1 MARSMRRRSVALLL
15 PAVLAVC
22 VLAPAGAGAS
32 TRSSSAYRSA
42 ATGDDYPANLRRA
55 YITSMVDPWR
65 FYNRGC
71 TSFVAWRLNHNN
83 HIPFT
88 NAYGGTWWGN
98 ASGWA
103 SAARSI
109 GLAVD
114 HHPSLGAVAWDAYP
128 MHVAWVS
135 KVNHDGTINIEEYNY
150 NPPGSYHQRL
160 HVAPSTFDAYIHVAD
175 LVASSASAQAASLK
189 VLREERALDRQRH
202 PLANA
207 GLRLHAKVAPSR

>member
-1 MARSMRRRSVALLL
+1 MRRASAALLL
-15 PAVLAVC
+15 PAVLAAC
-22 VLAPAGAGAS
+22 VLAPLGAGAA

-42 ATGDDYPANLRRA
+42 ATGDDYPAKLRQA
-55 YITSMVDPWR
+55 YITSTVDPWR

-114 HHPSLGAVAWDAYP
+114 DHPTLGSVAWDAYP

-135 KVNHDGTINIEEYNY
+135 KVNRDGTINIEEYNY

-175 LVASSASAQAASLK
+175 LVAENAWAQAASLK
-189 VLREERALDRQRH
+189 VLRAVKAEGRQRH
-202 PLANA
+202 PLANR
-207 GLRLHAKVAPSR
+207 GLRLHAKLASQR

>member
-1 MARSMRRRSVALLL
+1 MRRIAAALLL

-22 VLAPAGAGAS
+22 VLAPVGAGAA
-32 TRSSSAYRSA
+32 TRSASAYRSA
-42 ATGDDYPANLRRA
+42 ATGDDYPAKLRSA
-55 YITSMVDPWR
+55 SITSMVDPWR

-71 TSFVAWRLNHNN
+71 TSFVAWRLSHNN

-114 HHPSLGAVAWDAYP
+114 QRPSLGAVAWSASP

-135 KVNHDGTINIEEYNY
+135 KVNRDGTINVEEYNY
-150 NPPGSYHQRL
+150 NPPGSYHQRR
-160 HVAPSTFDAYIHVAD
+160 HIAPSSFDAFIHVAD
-175 LVASSASAQAASLK
+175 LVASSDGAQAASLK
-189 VLREERALDRQRH
+189 VLRGAKAADRKAH
-202 PLANA
+202 PLTNH
-207 GLRLHAKVAPSR
+207 GLRLHAKVAASR